1 MASSLRASPQGLKMV
16 DQARIRKG
24 WDRQSAAWAD
34 AAKAS
39 VATLKRFW
47 QKKYIQAQFFIDI
60 CGAVGLDWQNIVD
73 SFVTQDWDDA
83 PDVPVFYGRTQELD
97 TLEQWIVQDRCRVVA
112 LQGMG
117 GIGKTALTVRCVEQ
131 IKDEFEYFIWRTL
144 RHAPPAAEAI
154 ASLLF
159 FFNHE
164 QDNQATLS
172 QLVDCLRKHRCLVV
186 LDDLDAILDNADERY
201 EGYGELIR
209 RIGEERDL
217 SSCLILT
224 SQQKSKEIVLLEGD
238 KLPVRSLLLGGLGAD
253 ADKILGEANLIYE
266 PKQGQELIQMY
277 RGNPLALKIV
287 SKTIKDLFGGSI
299 AEFLRHNTIVLGDI
313 FTEIL
318 DLQFQRLSELEKK
331 VMYALVIYQQPIALE
346 KLRENISST
355 VSTSEIIEALDSLS
369 RRSLIEKATPTL
381 IETNKEHSQMLY
393 TLQPVVMKY
402 VRRVY
407 SQAL

>member
-1 MASSLRASPQGLKMV
+1 MASSLRASPQGLKTV

-47 QKKYIQAQFFIDI
+47 QKKYIKAQFFIDI
-60 CGAVGLDWQNIVD
+60 CAAVGLDWQNIVD
-73 SFVTQDWDDA
+73 NFVSQDWDDA
-83 PDVPVFYGRTQELD
+83 PDIPVFYGRTQELA
-97 TLEQWIVQDRCRVVA
+97 TLEQWIMQDRCRVVA

-131 IKDEFEYFIWRTL
+131 IKDEFEYFIWRSL
-144 RHAPPAAEAI
+144 RHALPI
-154 ASLLF
+154 TDVLTSLLF
-159 FFNHE
+159 FFGQE
-164 QDNQATLS
+164 QDNQASLS
-172 QLVDCLRKHRCLVV
+172 RLVDYLRQHRCLLV
-186 LDDLDAILDNADERY
+186 LDDLDAILDSAGKEY
-201 EGYGELIR
+201 EGYGELIKR
-209 RIGEERDL
+209 LGEERDL
-217 SSCLILT
+217 SSCVVLT
-224 SQQKSKEIVLLEGD
+224 SQQKPKEIVLLEGD
-238 KLPVRSLLLGGLGAD
+238 KLPVRSLLLGGLGEA
-253 ADKILGEANLIYE
+253 AGKILSEANLIYDR
-266 PKQGQELIQMY
+266 KQGQELIQIY

-287 SKTIKDLFGGSI
+287 SKTIKDLFGGNVG
-299 AEFLRHNTIVLGDI
+299 EFLRYNTIVLSDI

-331 VMYALVIYQQPIALE
+331 AMYALVIYQQPSALE
-346 KLRENISST
+346 QLRENISST

-369 RRSLIEKATPTL
+369 RRSLIETS
-381 IETNKEHSQMLY
+381 KEQSRVLY

-407 SQAL
+407 SPAL